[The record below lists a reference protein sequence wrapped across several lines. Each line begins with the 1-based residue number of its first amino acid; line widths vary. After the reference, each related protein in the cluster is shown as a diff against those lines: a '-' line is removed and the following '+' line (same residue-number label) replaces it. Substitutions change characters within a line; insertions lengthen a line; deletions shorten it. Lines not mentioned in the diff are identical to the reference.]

1 MTQRTPQRTTRL
13 RIGVLGAARI
23 APSALIRPA
32 ADSPRVVVGAVAARD
47 PERARRFAAKHG
59 IATVHGDYQALLDD
73 PELDAVYNPL
83 PNGLHAQ
90 WTLKALAA
98 GKHVLCEK
106 PFTANAVEARA
117 VADAAKACGLVAME
131 AFHYRYHPMATRM
144 REIVDGG
151 ELGTVRSVETAMC
164 FPLPVFGD
172 IRYSYPLGGGA
183 MMDGGCYAL
192 HLLRLLGGEAAGG
205 APEVVR
211 ARARKRGPE
220 VDRAMTAELRFPNGA
235 SGRLTASLWSRRLL
249 DFSATVRGD
258 RGELKVTNYLAPQL
272 FNRLTVRTAG
282 GVRRERVRGGH
293 TYGYQLRAFTEAV
306 LDGGP
311 VLTPAEDAVV
321 TMGLIDDIYRAA
333 GMRPR
338 GGPVSSRR

>member
-1 MTQRTPQRTTRL
+1 MTQL

-23 APSALIRPA
+23 APSALVRPA
-32 ADSPRVVVGAVAARD
+32 ARLPEVVVGAVAARD

-59 IATVHGDYQALLDD
+59 IATVHRDYQALLDD

-117 VADAAKACGLVAME
+117 VADAAAACGLVAME
-131 AFHYRYHPMATRM
+131 AFHYRYHPMAARM
-144 REIVDGG
+144 REIVDSG
-151 ELGTVRSVETAMC
+151 ELGPIRSVRTTMC

-172 IRYSYPLGGGA
+172 IRYSYRLGGGA

-205 APEVVR
+205 PPEVLS
-211 ARARKRGPE
+211 ARATLRAPD

-235 SGRLTASLWSRRLL
+235 SGALTASMWSRRLL

-258 RGELKVTNYLAPQL
+258 RGELRVVNYLAPHL
-272 FNRLTVRTAG
+272 WNRLTVRTPG
-282 GVRRERVRGGH
+282 GVRRERVHGGQ
-293 TYGYQLRAFTEAV
+293 TYGYQLRAFAEAV
-306 LDGGP
+306 LRGGP
-311 VLTPAEDAVV
+311 VLTTAEDAVV
-321 TMGLIDDIYRAA
+321 TMGLIDDVYRAA

-338 GGPVSSRR
+338 GQLLAEAAGG

>member
-1 MTQRTPQRTTRL
+1 MTQL

-32 ADSPRVVVGAVAARD
+32 ARLPAAVVTAVAARD

-59 IATVHGDYQALLDD
+59 VPTVHSGYQALLDD
-73 PELDAVYNPL
+73 PDVDAVYNPL
-83 PNGLHAQ
+83 PNALHAE

-106 PFTANAVEARA
+106 PFTANATEARA
-117 VADAAKACGLVAME
+117 VADAAEASGLVVME
-131 AFHYRYHPMATRM
+131 AFHYRYHPLAARM
-144 REIVDGG
+144 REIVDSG
-151 ELGTVRSVETAMC
+151 ELGTIRSVQTAMC

-183 MMDGGCYAL
+183 LMDGGCYAL
-192 HLLRLLGGEAAGG
+192 HLLRLLAGEAQG
-205 APEVVR
+205 APEVVS
-211 ARARKRGPE
+211 ARAKLRGPD
-220 VDRAMTAELRFPNGA
+220 VDRAISAELRFAGGA
-235 SGRLTASLWSRRLL
+235 SGRITASLWSRRLL

-258 RGELKVTNYLAPQL
+258 AGELKVVNYLAPQI
-272 FNRLTVRTAG
+272 FHRLTVRTAAG
-282 GVRRERVRGGH
+282 RRRERAAGGQ
-293 TYGYQLRAFTEAV
+293 TYTYQLRAFTEAV
-306 LDGGP
+306 LNGGP

-321 TMGLIDDIYRAA
+321 TMGLIDDVYRAA

-338 GGPVSSRR
+338 GGA

>member
-1 MTQRTPQRTTRL
+1 MTQL

-32 ADSPRVVVGAVAARD
+32 ARLPQAEVVAVAARD

-59 IATVHGDYQALLDD
+59 IATVHADYQALLDD
-73 PELDAVYNPL
+73 PDLNAVYNPL

-90 WTLKALAA
+90 WTLRALAA

-106 PFTANAVEARA
+106 PFTANAKEARA
-117 VADAAKACGLVAME
+117 VADAAASCGLVVME
-131 AFHYRYHPMATRM
+131 AFHYRYHPMAERM
-144 REIVDGG
+144 REIVDSG
-151 ELGTVRSVETAMC
+151 ELGAVRSVETSMC

-192 HLLRLLGGEAAGG
+192 HLLRLLGGADAGG
-205 APEVVR
+205 APEVLS
-211 ARARKRGPE
+211 ARALLRAPD
-220 VDRAMTAELRFPNGA
+220 VDRAMSAELRFPNGA

-249 DFSATVRGD
+249 DFTARVRGD
-258 RGELKVTNYLAPQL
+258 RGELRVVNYLAPQL
-272 FNRLTVRTAG
+272 FNRLTVRTAT
-282 GVRRERVRGGH
+282 GVRRERVRGGP
-293 TYGYQLRAFTEAV
+293 TYGYQLRAFADAV
-306 LDGGP
+306 LGGGP
-311 VLTPAEDAVV
+311 VLTSAEDAVV
-321 TMGLIDDIYRAA
+321 TMGLIDDVYRAA

-338 GGPVSSRR
+338 GELL

>member
-1 MTQRTPQRTTRL
+1 MSQL
-13 RIGVLGAARI
+13 RIGILGAARI
-23 APSALIRPA
+23 APSALVRPA
-32 ADSPRVVVGAVAARD
+32 AREPGVVIGAVAARD
-47 PERARRFAAKHG
+47 PERARRFAAKHRIG
-59 IATVHGDYQALLDD
+59 RVHSDYQALLDD

-106 PFTANAVEARA
+106 PFTANATEARA
-117 VADAAKACGLVAME
+117 VADAVAACGLVVME
-131 AFHYRYHPMATRM
+131 AFHYRYHPMAARM
-144 REIVDGG
+144 REIVDSG
-151 ELGTVRSVETAMC
+151 ELGTIRSVETAMC

-205 APEVVR
+205 APEVLS
-211 ARARKRGPE
+211 ARATLRGPDI
-220 VDRAMTAELRFPNGA
+220 DRAMTAELRFPNGA
-235 SGRLTASLWSRRLL
+235 GGRLTTSLWSRRLL

-258 RGELKVTNYLAPQL
+258 QGELRVINYLAPHL
-272 FNRLTVRTAG
+272 FNRLTVRTG
-282 GVRRERVRGGH
+282 KGVRRERVLGGH
-293 TYGYQLRAFTEAV
+293 TYSYQLRAFAEAV
-306 LDGGP
+306 LGGGP

-338 GGPVSSRR
+338 GQLLGEPR

>member
-1 MTQRTPQRTTRL
+1 MTQL

-23 APSALIRPA
+23 APSALVRPA
-32 ADSPRVVVGAVAARD
+32 AKVPEAVVTAVAARD

-59 IATVHGDYQALLDD
+59 VPTVHAGYQELLDD
-73 PELDAVYNPL
+73 KDVDAVYNPL
-83 PNGLHAQ
+83 PNALHAR
-90 WTLKALAA
+90 WTLSALAV

-117 VADAAKACGLVAME
+117 VADAASASGLVVME

-144 REIVDGG
+144 REILDSG

-183 MMDGGCYAL
+183 LMDGGCYAL
-192 HLLRLLGGEAAGG
+192 HLLRLLGEGT
-205 APEVVR
+205 PEVVR
-211 ARARKRGPE
+211 AVATRRGPDI
-220 VDRAMTAELRFPNGA
+220 DRAMTAELRFPGGA
-235 SGRLTASLWSRRLL
+235 GGRITTSLWSHRLL
-249 DFSATVRGD
+249 DFSARVRGD
-258 RGELKVTNYLAPQL
+258 RGELKITNYLAPHL
-272 FNRLTVRTAG
+272 FNRLTVRTEAG
-282 GVRRERVRGGH
+282 TRRERVRGGH
-293 TYGYQLRAFTEAV
+293 TYTYQLRAFTEAV
-306 LDGGP
+306 LHGGP

-321 TMGLIDDIYRAA
+321 TMSLIDDIYRAA

-338 GGPVSSRR
+338 GDLD